1 MHIDSFLFNKYHK
14 VRVHKEGAPFLKQ
27 HVLFYSV
34 VFLLCFL
41 LGFIQAPFYLI
52 ALLLIISV
60 SWYMYVQISPILFS
74 KDVHK
79 SEKFI
84 LKHQK
89 NPMYHFYYAIANN
102 LDDEAE
108 AALAKFNAKYKN
120 SHRQALMN
128 TTFALYR
135 NDVSG
140 AKKHAVSIK
149 PPVYR
154 TYYEALIAV
163 KSRQYE
169 GAKRLA
175 EQLPKG
181 WMKESVLS
189 EVSHKQGNKTSAKKH
204 AESAYEQTRGLQR
217 YLIYKNNET
226 FFAS

>member
-1 MHIDSFLFNKYHK
+1 M
-14 VRVHKEGAPFLKQ
+14 KQ
-27 HVLFYSV
+27 HVLFYSF

-52 ALLLIISV
+52 ALLLIFSM
-60 SWYMYVQISPILFS
+60 SWYMYIQISPILFS

-89 NPMYHFYYAIANN
+89 NPMYQFYYAIANN

-120 SHRQALMN
+120 SHRQALIN
-128 TTFALYR
+128 TSFALYR
-135 NDVSG
+135 KDVSE
-140 AKKHAVSIK
+140 AKKHVVSIK

-154 TYYEALIAV
+154 TYYEALIAAQ
-163 KSRQYE
+163 SRQYDA
-169 GAKRLA
+169 AKRLA

-181 WMKESVLS
+181 WMKESVLAEIS
-189 EVSHKQGNKTSAKKH
+189 QKQGNRASAKQH

-226 FFAS
+226 YFAS